1 MSIDMDKD
9 ILKANENTTVNENTV
24 EEKAEVV
31 SEEKATV
38 QNTPVTSK
46 TSPTVTISSDIYI
59 DEAEIEKESKD
70 IDEEDYSHLFNPNT
84 QLWKNDI
91 VLDQRNEVSEVQLT
105 DEQINMFYGS
115 EDYEKVNTEVDN
127 SSIMNM
133 LTSFRKMGQHL
144 DVYLPMSNVVVRMYE
159 FENDIVIPEITT
171 LITED
176 ELLAFQTGRRDITP
190 DRLFLQKIFQNSEIL
205 SKGAESSEFDM
216 ERLSNLDMNYLILG
230 AAKLLLLSEPTLKGE
245 EKHTIRMGTNDEIV
259 CSECGTRMDL
269 LVDIDKIL
277 ISQYKKD
284 QVEFAKTH
292 YNPDATFLEN
302 FNASYHIQ
310 SRRKGA
316 QYTKD
321 GFNQIVV
328 TCCDPSYIDA
338 LSKDTACLRYLV
350 RQYEKIDLVSDL
362 IVTAEYKSSSIKNKF
377 NSLVESIRNHPY
389 GFRYMSRINTDM
401 SIMMKIRYIDSIFS
415 RFKENEN
422 GKDVWKIKE
431 KLEAA
436 TTPMEQ
442 LFALYKNFPTE
453 LKDKISTI
461 IEDLNKKAI
470 DNVIRYDFK
479 CIHKDCGHINTLE
492 LDARSLV
499 FSTIQSQ
506 QQKLGRIE

>member
-9 ILKANENTTVNENTV
+9 ILKANETTV
-24 EEKAEVV
+24 EETVEVIK
-31 SEEKATV
+31 EEKVTV
-38 QNTPVTSK
+38 QNDTQKTPTA
-46 TSPTVTISSDIYI
+46 TVTISSDIYI
-59 DEAEIEKESKD
+59 DEDDMKEQIKEKQ
-70 IDEEDYSHLFNPNT
+70 DEEDYSHLFNPNT
-84 QLWKNDI
+84 QLWRNDI
-91 VLDQRNEVSEVQLT
+91 VLAQRNEVKEVELT
-105 DEQINMFYGS
+105 DEQINMFYGT
-115 EDYEKVNTEVDN
+115 EDYENVNKEVDN

-133 LTSFRKMGQHL
+133 LTSFRKLGQHL

-176 ELLAFQTGRRDITP
+176 ELLAYQTGRRDITP

-205 SKGAESSEFDM
+205 SKGDVSSEFDM

-230 AAKLLLLSEPTLKGE
+230 AAKLLLLSEPSLKGE
-245 EKHTIRMGTNDEIV
+245 EKHTIRMGTNNDDIL

-389 GFRYMSRINTDM
+389 GFRHMARINTDM

-415 RFKENEN
+415 RFKANEN

-442 LFALYKNFPTE
+442 LFDLYKNFPTE